1 MQKKRYHVRNWKD
14 YNEAL
19 VKRGELNFWFDEKV
33 IRQWYSIENT
43 GKRGRPRVYSDI
55 AIQCALTMREIFHLP
70 LRATEGLIR
79 SFIEWGNLDI
89 QSPDYSTLCLRQK
102 DLAIFL
108 PKSKKENPLHAV
120 VDATGLKVFGEG
132 EWKVRQH
139 GYSKH
144 RTWRKLHL
152 AIDASNQEI
161 EAAVVTTNDF
171 KDSEILPDL
180 LEQIDSELSQ
190 VSGDGGYDSHE
201 SYELIADRDA
211 DPVIPPR
218 KDAVIA
224 QHGNSCLP
232 VRPRDEVIRKIRE
245 LGRKNWKKQSGY
257 HKRSLAE
264 TAMYRL
270 KTIFGDTLRARLFE
284 NQGTEALLRCC
295 ALNKMT
301 LLGMPISYVAI

>member
-1 MQKKRYHVRNWKD
+1 MQKKRYHVRNWQD

-19 VKRGELNFWFDEKV
+19 VKRGYLNFWFDEEV
-33 IRQWYSIENT
+33 IRQWHAIENT
-43 GKRGRPRVYSDI
+43 GKRGRPKIYSDI
-55 AIQCALTMREIFHLP
+55 AIQCALTIREIFHLP

-79 SFIEWGNLDI
+79 SLIEWGNLDI
-89 QSPDYSTLCLRQK
+89 QAPDYSTLCLRQK
-102 DLAIFL
+102 DLAVCL
-108 PKSKKENPLHAV
+108 PKTKNKKPLHAV
-120 VDATGLKVFGEG
+120 VDSTGLKIFGEG
-132 EWKVRQH
+132 EWKVRQY
-139 GYSKH
+139 GYSKR

-152 AIDASNQEI
+152 AIDANDQEI

-171 KDSEILPDL
+171 KDSEVLPDL
-180 LEQIDSELSQ
+180 LDQIDSELSQ

-201 SYELIADRDA
+201 SYQLIIDRGA

-218 KDAVIA
+218 EDAVIA
-224 QHGNSCLP
+224 QHGNFHLP
-232 VRPRDEVIRKIRE
+232 ANPRDEVIRKIRQ

-270 KTIFGDTLRARLFE
+270 KTIFSGTLRARLFE
-284 NQGTEALLRCC
+284 NQGTEALLRCF

-301 LLGMPISYVAI
+301 QLGMPVSYAVN